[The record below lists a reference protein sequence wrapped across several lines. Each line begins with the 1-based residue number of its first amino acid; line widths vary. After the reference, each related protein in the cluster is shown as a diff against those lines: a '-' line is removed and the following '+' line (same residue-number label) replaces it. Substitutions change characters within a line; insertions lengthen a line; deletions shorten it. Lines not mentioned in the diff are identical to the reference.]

1 MEPEVLNVKPILLSE
16 ISPSYNVKRDGPFN
30 LTMFPASSIPL
41 SLCYALNKR
50 TVDIVNANSNITAL
64 ITLPRLTQYIDNTK
78 GVISCD
84 YPAQLYYEIHNKLV
98 EEKKIN
104 LVQEKYISSS
114 AKIASSAVIG
124 ENVIINDNVEISHNV
139 QIDDNTII
147 GANTFV
153 GPNVVIGTKG
163 MQNLRV
169 EGKRAN
175 VLYAGGVKIG
185 ERCEV
190 LTNAIIQRPYQAFF
204 TEIGDD
210 TQVSV
215 KVSIGHGSK
224 IGQNCMIAGNG
235 TIAGNVIIGDNVWMG
250 PSATIRDGLTIGT
263 NAKIMI
269 GSIVTKD
276 VYAHEI
282 VSGNFATDHTKQLKN
297 YAKIRKL

>member
-1 MEPEVLNVKPILLSE
+1 MLLSE

-30 LTMFPASSIPL
+30 LTMFPGSSIPL
-41 SLCYALNKR
+41 SLCYVLTKR
-50 TVDIVNANSNITAL
+50 IVDVVNANSNISAL
-64 ITLPRLTQYIDNTK
+64 ITLPELIQYIDNTK
-78 GVISCD
+78 GIISCEH
-84 YPAQLYYEIHNKLV
+84 PTKLYFEIHNKLV
-98 EEKKIN
+98 EEKKLN

-114 AKIASSAVIG
+114 AKIASSAIIG
-124 ENVIINDNVEISHNV
+124 ENVIINDKVEISHNV
-139 QIDDNTII
+139 QIGDNTII

-153 GPNVVIGTKG
+153 GPNAVIGTKG

-185 ERCEV
+185 ERCEI

-210 TQVSV
+210 TQISV
-215 KVSIGHGSK
+215 KASIGHGSK

-250 PSATIRDGLTIGT
+250 PSATIRDGLTIGN